1 MLKILGDHYYLDLDK
16 IEEFTTITPPKDYTG
31 ISENHISVVK
41 YDMVKVLIEV
51 LMTEN
56 EEVDETLAMKSNEL
70 SIPFKLAF
78 NSLLN
83 KKLLNKY

>member
-1 MLKILGDHYYLDLDK
+1 
-16 IEEFTTITPPKDYTG
+16 
-31 ISENHISVVK
+31 
-41 YDMVKVLIEV
+41 
-51 LMTEN
+51 MTEN